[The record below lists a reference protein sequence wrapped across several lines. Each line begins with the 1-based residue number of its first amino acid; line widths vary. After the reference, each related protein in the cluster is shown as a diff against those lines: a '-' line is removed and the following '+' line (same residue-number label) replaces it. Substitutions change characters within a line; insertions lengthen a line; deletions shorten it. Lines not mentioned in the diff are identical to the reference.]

1 MAKLLFIDT
10 SSKNCSALIADDGQV
25 IAERFEA
32 NTRSHAQLLPVFI
45 DELFQQTKLERSELS
60 ALVVSA
66 GPGSYTG
73 VRIGMSVAK
82 GMCFTLDLPLIALD
96 SLSCMAE
103 GMIDITTE
111 NDAVYIATMDSRKGE
126 IYYAAMDDKGQILS
140 PSQPAVVKDLTWD
153 KWIGKKVFI
162 AGNTKDKLQD
172 SPCSLIL
179 TRLPIDYSAK
189 NYIKSA
195 FERFEKGIF
204 DDLVYKE
211 PNYLKPF
218 Q

>member
-45 DELFQQTKLERSELS
+45 HELFQEAKLERSELS
-60 ALVVSA
+60 AIAVSA

-82 GMCFTLDLPLIALD
+82 GICYTLDLPLIALD
-96 SLSCMAE
+96 SLTCMAE
-103 GMIDITTE
+103 SMIDIIIQ

-126 IYYAAMDDKGQILS
+126 IYYAAMDDKGQILN

-153 KWIGKKVFI
+153 KWMGKKVFI
-162 AGNTKDKLQD
+162 AGNTQDKLQNI
-172 SPCSLIL
+172 PCLLTL
-179 TRLPIDYSAK
+179 TRLPLDYSAK
-189 NYIKSA
+189 NYIQSG